1 MLHFMLLGLPGGFE
15 LLIILT
21 MVLLPSI
28 FWLWA
33 LIDVVKNEFEP
44 EKNKLVWL
52 LVVALLPFVGSL
64 LYFFIGRAQKRGY

>member
-15 LLIILT
+15 LLIILS
-21 MVLLPSI
+21 MVLFPSI